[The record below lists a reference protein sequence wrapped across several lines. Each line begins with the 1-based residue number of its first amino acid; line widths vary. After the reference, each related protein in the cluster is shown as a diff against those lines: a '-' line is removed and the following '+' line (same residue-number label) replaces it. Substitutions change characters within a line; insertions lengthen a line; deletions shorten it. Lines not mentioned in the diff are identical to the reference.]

1 MREKKSN
8 ELRNINGKNVIE
20 GWKVK
25 RQLIRGLGEK
35 EKRKKHEKKIKEENG
50 ILKKEREKTEKK
62 SLEINER
69 INKKK
74 FK

>member
-35 EKRKKHEKKIKEENG
+35 EKRKNHEKKNQRRKWN
-50 ILKKEREKTEKK
+50 LKERKGK
-62 SLEINER
+62 N
-69 INKKK
+69 
-74 FK
+74 